1 MRERRREIGFALAIL
16 LAVPIGV
23 ACAELVANKIEAR
36 QESGQMNW
44 AELRAAAA
52 VNRPGPMVFRPGAS
66 FERLR
71 FNNEGLRGPDIAVP
85 TPPGTIRIMF
95 TGDSKM
101 FAAEVDENQTVPAQ
115 TIALLRARHPQCHF
129 DYANMSGPG
138 YTLPQMTQLMRGR
151 LSRIDPSM
159 IVLLG
164 GSTLDLIGASSLGP
178 MQSAAAAEP
187 RHDQTHNRLGQ
198 LLEDSD
204 AFELLQREL
213 LLLSPG
219 TSPGPA
225 ARQSLAELAQRQRLM
240 LGDLAAAID
249 GRPALAIA
257 YRGRSEANE
266 SFAAYWLA
274 ARRLRQ
280 RFPGMNSDKADAVRR
295 LVIDEMQRQAR
306 SSGWRYIDPIAS
318 IADNES
324 AFLDRIHFSPIGHAH
339 VAREVAN
346 AIGQAIE
353 ADCTIARPLPSG
365 KM

>member
-1 MRERRREIGFALAIL
+1 MRERRREIGFALAML
-16 LAVPIGV
+16 LSVPIGAV
-23 ACAELVANKIEAR
+23 CAELAAQVIESR

-44 AELRAAAA
+44 SGLRAAAA
-52 VNRPGPMVFRPGAS
+52 VDRPGPMIFRPGSS
-66 FERLR
+66 FDRLR

-85 TPPGTIRIMF
+85 TPPDTIRIMF

-101 FAAEVDENQTVPAQ
+101 FAAEVDENQAVPAR
-115 TIALLRARHPQCHF
+115 TIALLRARHPQCRF

-138 YTLPQMTQLMRGR
+138 YTLPQITQLMRER
-151 LSRIDPSM
+151 LSRLDPSI

-164 GSTLDLIGASSLGP
+164 GSTLDLIGASASGSGQP
-178 MQSAAAAEP
+178 VPADKP
-187 RHDQTHNRLGQ
+187 VHDRTHNRLGQ

-225 ARQSLAELAQRQRLM
+225 ARQTLAELVQRQRLM
-240 LGDLAAAID
+240 LGDLAAAIE

-280 RFPGMNSDKADAVRR
+280 RFPGMDSDKAAAVRR

-306 SSGWRYIDPIAS
+306 SSGWQYIDPIAS
-318 IADNES
+318 IADSES
-324 AFLDRIHFSPIGHAH
+324 AFLDRIHFSPAGHAH

-346 AIGQAIE
+346 AISRTIDAN
-353 ADCTIARPLPSG
+353 CTIPRPSPSG